1 MNVPRGR
8 PGVTPDFSTSEFTPA
23 SFLTRSSQ
31 PPFISPRGEV
41 TPGIG
46 VVLSHFKRDERLS
59 RGAHACLLHYP
70 EISHESARRFSHKA
84 LSITNM
90 VPTGCDTDNARSDMF
105 FPVSFLSCEKLK
117 STRKRCAMS
126 DSASTL
132 SFSDDDDSS
141 SAKFPCK
148 KAERIASWIPN
159 TE

>member
-1 MNVPRGR
+1 MAKGLFSFEQPSPGR
-8 PGVTPDFSTSEFTPA
+8 TFPEAAPGLPFVTPDFSTPEFTPA

-90 VPTGCDTDNARSDMF
+90 VPTAGCDTNNARSDMF

-117 STRKRCAMS
+117 STRK
-126 DSASTL
+126 
-132 SFSDDDDSS
+132 
-141 SAKFPCK
+141 
-148 KAERIASWIPN
+148 
-159 TE
+159 